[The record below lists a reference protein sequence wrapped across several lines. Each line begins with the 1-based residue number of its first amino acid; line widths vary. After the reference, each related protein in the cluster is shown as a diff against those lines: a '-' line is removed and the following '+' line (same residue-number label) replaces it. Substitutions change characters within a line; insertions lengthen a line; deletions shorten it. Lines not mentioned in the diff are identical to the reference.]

1 MWKQMW
7 VLRSVDAAWRM
18 VKPGSRVVAVV
29 SCALMS
35 ACASSESTPTTPSP
49 GETLR
54 YDGQWSGTTSQGK
67 PITFTVTSDQ
77 KVTAITVEYNFG
89 GCSGL
94 NTFSGLNLEIAY
106 PPFRT
111 TPLTPGPGFGY
122 GSGSPE
128 SANYIQIAG
137 WFTSSTVANGT
148 VIFGGYPGCGNSVG
162 IWTATKR

>member
-1 MWKQMW
+1 MWKQIW
-7 VLRSVDAAWRM
+7 VLRSVAAAWQM
-18 VKPGSRVVAVV
+18 VKPGSRVVTVVCCAV
-29 SCALMS
+29 LS
-35 ACASSESTPTTPSP
+35 ACGGSDSTPITPSP

-67 PITFTVTSDQ
+67 PITFTVASDQ

-94 NTFSGLNLEIAY
+94 KTFSGLNLEIVY
-106 PPFRT
+106 PPVRT

-128 SANYIQIAG
+128 APNYTQLAG
-137 WFTSSTVANGT
+137 WFTSSTMANGT
-148 VIFGGYPGCGNSVG
+148 VVFGGYPGCGNAVG
-162 IWTATKR
+162 IWTATRR

>member
-7 VLRSVDAAWRM
+7 VLRSAAAGRRR
-18 VKPGSRVVAVV
+18 VKPGARFVAVV
-29 SCALMS
+29 SWVLMS
-35 ACASSESTPTTPSP
+35 ACGSNNSTPLTPSP

-67 PITFTVTSDQ
+67 PITFTVSSDQ

-94 NTFSGLNLEIAY
+94 HTFPGLNLEIAY

-128 SANYIQIAG
+128 SPNYTQIAG
-137 WFTSSTVANGT
+137 WFTSTTVANGT
-148 VIFGGYPGCGNSVG
+148 VAFGGYPGCGNAVG
-162 IWTATKR
+162 IWTAGKR